1 MKKITLFS
9 IFFEHSIRPR
19 IPTSSKVSLSLH
31 VVKAEVGNC
40 KDTSKMDSVDL
51 NLTIALVVETF
62 GRFVKYS
69 VQENDESPHPDIVQS
84 SGVKRRNA
92 FEILMTS
99 QRSLQCKTLPDPV
112 QEKNKKDKL
121 YNNILSLLELKKL
134 KVEYSEIQR
143 FGDRLV
149 RALCDTLWY
158 IDGHHDVFHQRAIVI
173 PSVFNPFQGYNCPE
187 KTKHRKRQ
195 LTNMASDQ
203 LHHLASELLTLLQAN
218 YWEREYWR
226 EFKGDVAGL
235 MQSLVGYT
243 EYLSQK
249 NKKVKHCHVLTTP
262 VRELSSNLRLKFIP
276 ASTITRASISGD
288 YN

>member
-1 MKKITLFS
+1 MSVDEKDHSFLD
-9 IFFEHSIRPR
+9 FFEHSIRPR
-19 IPTSSKVSLSLH
+19 IPTWSKVSLSLH

-51 NLTIALVVETF
+51 NLTITLVVETF

-158 IDGHHDVFHQRAIVI
+158 IDGHHDVF
-173 PSVFNPFQGYNCPE
+173 
-187 KTKHRKRQ
+187 RQ
-195 LTNMASDQ
+195 
-203 LHHLASELLTLLQAN
+203 
-218 YWEREYWR
+218 
-226 EFKGDVAGL
+226 
-235 MQSLVGYT
+235 
-243 EYLSQK
+243 
-249 NKKVKHCHVLTTP
+249 
-262 VRELSSNLRLKFIP
+262 
-276 ASTITRASISGD
+276 
-288 YN
+288 